1 MEKVILES
9 HAETIQ
15 KHLDDGAA
23 TDASKPLGL
32 AVNIAFEPHI
42 FTRHHLKLRALLLH
56 DEAWFCARDIGHLMG
71 IEWHERKAIKLDP
84 DQLRVLKLKGSG
96 RSEDHLMLS
105 ESGVYAMLV
114 YHYLPE
120 NRHLRQWLTH
130 QVLPMLRGQPQPAL
144 TQAPSLGILEWDG
157 GALSLLHW
165 RKEPWIRLRDMPQVA
180 PVSGCGSV
188 W

>member
-1 MEKVILES
+1 MENPILEARVDIS
-9 HAETIQ
+9 
-15 KHLDDGAA
+15 
-23 TDASKPLGL
+23 
-32 AVNIAFEPHI
+32 FEPHL

-56 DEAWFCARDIGHLMG
+56 DEAWFCARDIGRLMG

-84 DQLRVLKLKGSG
+84 DQRRTLSLQSNGG
-96 RSEDHLMLS
+96 PEEHLMIS

-120 NRHLRQWLTH
+120 NRHLRHWLTH
-130 QVLPMLRGQPQPAL
+130 QVLPMLRDQPQPAR
-144 TQAPSLGILEWDG
+144 TQAPSLGVLEWSG

-165 RKEPWIRLRDMPQVA
+165 RKEPWIRLRDMPQVV
-180 PVSGCGSV
+180 PVVGCGGV